1 MWGKAHEL
9 HPSALLQNLS
19 PSIAKFFLVS
29 DWIIGHQSPRFVAY
43 NQANKRLCTG
53 EGEGKTREI
62 IQPRFIE
69 LIEAVH

>member
-1 MWGKAHEL
+1 MGKDNEL

-43 NQANKRLCTG
+43 NQMNKRLCRG
-53 EGEGKTREI
+53 EVEGKTREI
-62 IQPRFIE
+62 NQPRYLE
-69 LIEAVH
+69 LIEDVT